1 MIVDLLNNNNLKKA
15 KKSSNFTILSND
27 SDATDGHGGYGA
39 GLINLDHMTSLF
51 INIDEQEAFVDM
63 GALHARSAVEKR
75 VKFIPTLE
83 DVPTDGMK
91 RYWLIWI
98 TIETKD
104 KKPYYSGVAACYM
117 TVNKGA
123 KRGYKSM
130 PEHVNQMDKALK
142 GKVSVEDMDAS
153 SRKVLADFLK
163 GHSEDIWNASSTL
176 QEALK
181 I

>member
-15 KKSSNFTILSND
+15 KKSSNFTILSNESD
-27 SDATDGHGGYGA
+27 STDGHGGYGA
-39 GLINLDHMTSLF
+39 GLINLDHMTPLF

-63 GALHARSAVEKR
+63 GALHARADVEKR

-83 DVPTDGMK
+83 DVPTEGMK

-98 TIETKD
+98 TIDTKD
-104 KKPYYSGVAACYM
+104 KKPYYSGIGACYM
-117 TVNKGA
+117 TVNKAA

-142 GKVSVEDMDAS
+142 GKVSVEKMDEP
-153 SRKVLADFLK
+153 SRQVLADFLK
-163 GHSEDIWNASSTL
+163 AHSEDIWNESTTL
-176 QEALK
+176 HEALK
-181 I
+181 V

>member
-1 MIVDLLNNNNLKKA
+1 
-15 KKSSNFTILSND
+15 
-27 SDATDGHGGYGA
+27 
-39 GLINLDHMTSLF
+39 
-51 INIDEQEAFVDM
+51 
-63 GALHARSAVEKR
+63 
-75 VKFIPTLE
+75 
-83 DVPTDGMK
+83 
-91 RYWLIWI
+91 
-98 TIETKD
+98 
-104 KKPYYSGVAACYM
+104 M